1 MILENPNNFGNLS
14 TEPYKPINIL
24 LLSDSGRHS
33 KTKCTLLSWVLSCWV
48 NYCLVQRTVNSN
60 GSRMVMTVLCGS
72 LVTRWMPPCLPHSL
86 SPGSASGLTAQPD
99 LFLAFPGAGVLWI
112 PRNLGCAHVD
122 TGQWNLSFAMEWK
135 LIWFHCFHSFVKTLT
150 LHTAL

>member
-24 LLSDSGRHS
+24 LLSDSGSHS

-48 NYCLVQRTVNSN
+48 NYCLVQRTVDSN

-86 SPGSASGLTAQPD
+86 SPGSASGWQHSQIYSS
-99 LFLAFPGAGVLWI
+99 LFQARVYFGYPGIWG
-112 PRNLGCAHVD
+112 AHMWTLD
-122 TGQWNLSFAMEWK
+122 NGTWALQWNGS
-135 LIWFHCFHSFVKTLT
+135 WFNFIAS
-150 LHTAL
+150 TALLRHSHCT